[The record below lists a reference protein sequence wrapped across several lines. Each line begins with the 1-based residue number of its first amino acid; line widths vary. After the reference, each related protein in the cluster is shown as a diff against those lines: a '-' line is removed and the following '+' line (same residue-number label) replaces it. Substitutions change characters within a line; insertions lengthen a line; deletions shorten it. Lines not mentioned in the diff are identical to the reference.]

1 MEELKQDSGLNTE
14 SIIHKPVMLQ
24 EVLSFFVRIE
34 NPAPL
39 VLDCTLGAGG
49 HAQAILEA
57 SPAAS
62 YIGIDA
68 DPEAL
73 ERSARRLSAF
83 SDRLTL
89 REGFF
94 DELLLDLSESAK
106 AAKDFRKPDFILFD
120 LGLSSHQY
128 LGSGRGFSFS
138 ADESLDMRLS
148 PRLEDTAADI
158 VNRLPEDKLADLIF
172 KYGEERYSRRIAR
185 AIGEARRNAPIRSSA
200 FLASLIAKA
209 VPPAYRH
216 GRIHPATRSF
226 QAIRIVVNGELE
238 REERALVL
246 AANLLAPGGILVV
259 IAFHSLEDRI
269 SKRFCREYGKIRG
282 FEELCRSPLVP
293 SQEECEA
300 NPAARSAKLRA
311 LRAPWSLRAP
321 GTQKAP
327 GILNASLVLKAP
339 L

>member
-1 MEELKQDSGLNTE
+1 MEEPKRDSGTTVE
-14 SIIHKPVMLQ
+14 TIIHIPVMLN
-24 EVLSFFVRIE
+24 EVLSFFGKVK
-34 NPAPL
+34 NPSPL

-49 HAQAILEA
+49 HAQALLDA
-57 SPAAS
+57 SPTAS

-68 DPEAL
+68 DPEAVQ
-73 ERSARRLSAF
+73 RSARRLSAY
-83 SDRLTL
+83 SERLSL

-94 DELLLDLSESAK
+94 DEVLASL
-106 AAKDFRKPDFILFD
+106 AAGLAEGPGAAMNLQRPDFVLFD

-138 ADESLDMRLS
+138 SEESLDMRLS
-148 PRLEDTAADI
+148 PGLEDSAADI

-172 KYGEERYSRRIAR
+172 TFGEERYSRRIAR

-200 FLASLIAKA
+200 SLASVIAKA

-226 QAIRIVVNGELE
+226 QAIRIAVNGELE
-238 REERALVL
+238 RIERGLPL
-246 AANLLAPGGILVV
+246 AAGLLAPGGILVV

-269 SKRFCREYGKIRG
+269 SKRFCREYGKNRG

-293 SQEECEA
+293 SQEECAA
-300 NPAARSAKLRA
+300 NPAARSAKFRA
-311 LRAPWSLRAP
+311 LRAPL
-321 GTQKAP
+321 
-327 GILNASLVLKAP
+327 
-339 L
+339 

>member
-1 MEELKQDSGLNTE
+1 MEELKRDVGLE
-14 SIIHKPVMLQ
+14 PEAIIHKPVMLK
-24 EVLSFFVRIE
+24 EVLSFFAGLQ
-34 NPAPL
+34 NSSPL

-49 HAQAILEA
+49 HAQAILET
-57 SPAAS
+57 SPTAS

-83 SDRLTL
+83 SDRLSL

-94 DELLLDLSESAK
+94 DEVLASYSAALLSETAEVAK
-106 AAKDFRKPDFILFD
+106 SLRRPDFILFD

-148 PRLEDTAADI
+148 PRLEDSAADI
-158 VNRLPEDKLADLIF
+158 VNRLAEDKLADLIF

-185 AIGEARRNAPIRSSA
+185 AIGDARRNAPIRSSA
-200 FLASLIAKA
+200 ALASVIAKA

-238 REERALVL
+238 REERALAL
-246 AANLLAPGGILVV
+246 AAGLLAPGGVLVV

-269 SKRFCREYGKIRG
+269 SKHFCREYGKNRG

-293 SQEECEA
+293 SQEECSA
-300 NPAARSAKLRA
+300 NPAARSAKMRA
-311 LRAPWSLRAP
+311 LRAPL
-321 GTQKAP
+321 
-327 GILNASLVLKAP
+327 
-339 L
+339 

>member
-1 MEELKQDSGLNTE
+1 MEELRRESGNGTE
-14 SIIHKPVMLQ
+14 TIIHKPVMLK
-24 EVLSFFVRIE
+24 EVLSFFAQLE
-34 NPAPL
+34 NPSPL

-49 HAQAILEA
+49 HALAMLEA

-83 SDRLTL
+83 SGRLSL

-94 DELLLDLSESAK
+94 DEVLSGLGESA
-106 AAKDFRKPDFILFD
+106 AAEKNFRKPDFILFD

-148 PRLEDTAADI
+148 PGLKDSAADI
-158 VNRLPEDKLADLIF
+158 VNRFAEDKLADLIF

-185 AIGEARRNAPIRSSA
+185 AIADARRNAPIRGSA
-200 FLASLIAKA
+200 LLASIIAKA

-216 GRIHPATRSF
+216 GRIHPATRTF

-238 REERALVL
+238 REERALAL
-246 AANLLAPGGILVV
+246 AAELLAPGGIIVM

-269 SKRFCREYGKIRG
+269 SKHFCREYGKNRG

-293 SQEECEA
+293 SQEESEA

-311 LRAPWSLRAP
+311 LRAPGAP
-321 GTQKAP
+321 G
-327 GILNASLVLKAP
+327 ASL
-339 L
+339 